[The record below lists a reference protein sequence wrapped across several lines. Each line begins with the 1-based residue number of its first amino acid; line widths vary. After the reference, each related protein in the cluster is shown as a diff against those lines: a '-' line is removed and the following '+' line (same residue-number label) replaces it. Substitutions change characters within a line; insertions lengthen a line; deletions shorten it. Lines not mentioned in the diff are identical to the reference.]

1 MSRIL
6 PIKKSLD
13 DRFINETDV
22 ITEQALAQVIEGQGD
37 TGGGSAS
44 YVVSNRG
51 FGLYTTGQ
59 VFSTKAEACV
69 AAGISES
76 DWDALISGELIADLV
91 IDDGDG
97 KGKFPYY
104 AYYNDVEGKTVKWN
118 SWRVDLTTSEK
129 LYFIIA
135 EENGGYFVAGI
146 NQNR

>member
-22 ITEQALAQVIEGQGD
+22 ITEQALTQVIEGQGS

-59 VFSTKAEACV
+59 TFSTKAEACV

-91 IDDGDG
+91 IDCG
-97 KGKFPYY
+97 KEKRKYPYD
-104 AYYNDVEGKTVKWN
+104 AYYNDVEGKSVKWN
-118 SWRVDLTTSEK
+118 SGAVNQSTSEK
-129 LYFIIA
+129 LYYVIA
-135 EENGGYFVAGI
+135 EQNGEYFVAGI
-146 NQNR
+146 NRDK